1 MLSTGQLI
9 FAGLFVIVFI
19 AVIVFSYRKDL
30 KMHKSYFKGGVLSI
44 IIGFLVFI
52 GILML
57 IKFYVK

>member
-9 FAGLFVIVFI
+9 FAGIFVIAFTAI
-19 AVIVFSYRKDL
+19 IIFSYRKDL
-30 KMHKSYFKGGVLSI
+30 KMHKSYFKGGVIPI

-52 GILML
+52 AVLLL